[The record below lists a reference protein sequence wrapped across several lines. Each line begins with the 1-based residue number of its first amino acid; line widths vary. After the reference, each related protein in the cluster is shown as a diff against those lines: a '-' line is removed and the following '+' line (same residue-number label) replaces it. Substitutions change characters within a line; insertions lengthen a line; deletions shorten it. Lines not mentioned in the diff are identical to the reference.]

1 LSWAFLNQFGPTE
14 RINIMEEKTQEQLD
28 ADISLEF
35 LEEYKK
41 LVKKYKRDFQQFP
54 GELRLTKVEFPDEAK

>member
-1 LSWAFLNQFGPTE
+1 
-14 RINIMEEKTQEQLD
+14 MEEKTQEQLD

>member
-1 LSWAFLNQFGPTE
+1 MIDNTKKASDK
-14 RINIMEEKTQEQLD
+14 EEDKID

-41 LVKKYKRDFQQFP
+41 LVKKYKRDFMQ
-54 GELRLTKVEFPDEAK
+54 GEVHIVKVEKL